1 MELWFLKKKKL
12 SIWEGISTKHMLSF
26 STSQLTLWWNV
37 SLFRGF
43 LRPRARRITKFPI
56 VHLAGMKLRNGLAKS
71 VPRPINRW
79 RKDILVELICLGCLT
94 CQGKRP
100 RERVTN
106 VSQANDWSRNYLG
119 SQTETKSHLGESGR
133 AWVSRWTHPRD
144 ICPLGNSTQRKC
156 GQAPRMNMSAPRKAT
171 HDLRMGSYKA
181 RWIREIIGIQVESRE
196 TSLGLQRGTNTL
208 RR

>member
-1 MELWFLKKKKL
+1 MIYEETKL

-56 VHLAGMKLRNGLAKS
+56 VHLAGMKLRNGLAKR
-71 VPRPINRW
+71 VPGPTNRW
-79 RKDILVELICLGCLT
+79 RKDILAELICLGCLM
-94 CQGKRP
+94 CQGERP

-119 SQTETKSHLGESGR
+119 SQTEMKSRLGESGH

-144 ICPLGNSTQRKC
+144 IRPLGNLTQTKC
-156 GQAPRMNMSAPRKAT
+156 GQAPRMNMSARRKAT
-171 HDLRMGSYKA
+171 HDLRMGAYKA
-181 RWIREIIGIQVESRE
+181 RWIR
-196 TSLGLQRGTNTL
+196 
-208 RR
+208 